1 MARGGEGGGN
11 VMDMLVWVAIGV
23 LVLAILFMLIPVIGG
38 QFEAN
43 MPALGAT
50 SNWNASY
57 SGKSNSNKRSFSQK
71 VRGFLEGIQHQTH
84 HWCDVLDRIIPV
96 HFPRRTCGGSF
107 HHHIYHQRK
116 VSPNWAPFSKRMII

>member
-57 SGKSNSNKRSFSQK
+57 NTRLTTGATFWTGLSPFIFLAAL
-71 VRGFLEGIQHQTH
+71 VAVAFIIIYIIRG
-84 HWCDVLDRIIPV
+84 R
-96 HFPRRTCGGSF
+96 
-107 HHHIYHQRK
+107 
-116 VSPNWAPFSKRMII
+116 